1 MRRNK
6 FNSLRKIERLED
18 RQMMAGDI
26 DFDNGILT
34 ITGTGLDDVAEVRID
49 EDQVVVDLYAGESD
63 GTPDHHDL
71 DKDIDD
77 ISKIVFNGLA
87 GNDTLT
93 VFVNSVQANLFA
105 AEGIV
110 LEFNGDAGNDTLNNT
125 DPLGGIET
133 IADGG
138 LDNDTLEG
146 GRFDDEFEGGSGT
159 DILTGNGGNDTYKFA
174 GLNLGTDE
182 IHEAGN
188 ADTDT
193 LDFSGFQSFV
203 SVDLEQVFSPSDQ
216 DFAVSAFMSNLKVK
230 QFNATGIED
239 VIGSPSTDTIRG
251 NARPNHFWGGD
262 EDDRLEGRGG
272 NDILE
277 GQTGN
282 DTYEFGGTNL
292 GTDDI
297 IEAANSGDD
306 RLRFSGMESG
316 VTVDISKAGTQF
328 AVDSADLRLRL
339 ANDTAIESIFGS
351 RFGDTITGNSRNNNL
366 RGLDG
371 NDTIRG
377 GAGVDILNGGADD
390 DILLSDALDEAV
402 FGGTG
407 RDRFD
412 NFFLYES
419 VVDTRNG
426 IPARFKDLGLL

>member
-1 MRRNK
+1 MR
-6 FNSLRKIERLED
+6 FNE
-18 RQMMAGDI
+18 A
-26 DFDNGILT
+26 
-34 ITGTGLDDVAEVRID
+34 
-49 EDQVVVDLYAGESD
+49 
-63 GTPDHHDL
+63 
-71 DKDIDD
+71 
-77 ISKIVFNGLA
+77 
-87 GNDTLT
+87 
-93 VFVNSVQANLFA
+93 ANV
-105 AEGIV
+105 G
-110 LEFNGDAGNDTLNNT
+110 
-125 DPLGGIET
+125 
-133 IADGG
+133 
-138 LDNDTLEG
+138 
-146 GRFDDEFEGGSGT
+146 
-159 DILTGNGGNDTYKFA
+159 
-174 GLNLGTDE
+174 
-182 IHEAGN
+182 
-188 ADTDT
+188 TDT
-193 LDFSGFQSFV
+193 LDFTNFESFV
-203 SVDLEQVFSPSDQ
+203 SVDLERVFSPSNPS
-216 DFAVSAFMSNLKVK
+216 FAVSAFMSNLKVK
-230 QFNATGIED
+230 LFNATGIEN
-239 VIGSPSTDTIRG
+239 VIGSASTDTIKG
-251 NARPNHFWGGD
+251 NSRNNHFLGGD
-262 EDDRLEGRGG
+262 EDDKLEGRRG

-277 GQTGN
+277 GEAGN

-297 IEAANSGDD
+297 FEAANSGDD

-426 IPARFKDLGLL
+426 IPARFKDLGLI